1 MLRLRSVVA
10 KRVAFG
16 LAIVVCVGSHSA
28 NAVQAPSA
36 ERTPSGT
43 GDNMGGLF
51 FDPQG
56 ADFTVWIDQFKSEVH
71 RNWIVPQQALTGFK
85 GHVDY
90 EFTVERGGS
99 LSALRLLKSSGTPS
113 LDRAA
118 QNALQ
123 GSRFL
128 PLPADYGPRRITMQV
143 SFLYNEDPSD
153 RTIQDYDRAIRLKSD
168 DAEAFNNR
176 RTAYTRKKD
185 YDRAIQD
192 YNEAI
197 RLKPDYAEAFNN
209 RCWAYNGKKG
219 YDRAVQ
225 DCDQAIRLKSDY
237 AEAFRH
243 RGFAYAHVKDYDR
256 AILDYDQAIRLKPDV
271 ASASRARGVTRFYLQ
286 QFAAAQQDLSN
297 AHRLDPS
304 DSYTVLWL
312 YLAEARNGQPA
323 AKEDLEKNS
332 AAIKPTSWPAP
343 LIKLYLGTASSSD
356 VLASAE
362 HLDAQ
367 KDKEQHCQAA
377 FFLGEAAL
385 LRGVKA
391 DAVHLFRDSLAT
403 GVASFWE
410 YLGAQA
416 ELDRL
421 RP

>member
-1 MLRLRSVVA
+1 
-10 KRVAFG
+10 
-16 LAIVVCVGSHSA
+16 
-28 NAVQAPSA
+28 
-36 ERTPSGT
+36 
-43 GDNMGGLF
+43 
-51 FDPQG
+51 
-56 ADFTVWIDQFKSEVH
+56 
-71 RNWIVPQQALTGFK
+71 
-85 GHVDY
+85 
-90 EFTVERGGS
+90 
-99 LSALRLLKSSGTPS
+99 
-113 LDRAA
+113 
-118 QNALQ
+118 
-123 GSRFL
+123 
-128 PLPADYGPRRITMQV
+128 
-143 SFLYNEDPSD
+143 
-153 RTIQDYDRAIRLKSD
+153 
-168 DAEAFNNR
+168 
-176 RTAYTRKKD
+176 
-185 YDRAIQD
+185 
-192 YNEAI
+192 
-197 RLKPDYAEAFNN
+197 
-209 RCWAYNGKKG
+209 
-219 YDRAVQ
+219 
-225 DCDQAIRLKSDY
+225 
-237 AEAFRH
+237 
-243 RGFAYAHVKDYDR
+243 
-256 AILDYDQAIRLKPDV
+256 
-271 ASASRARGVTRFYLQ
+271 
-286 QFAAAQQDLSN
+286 LSN